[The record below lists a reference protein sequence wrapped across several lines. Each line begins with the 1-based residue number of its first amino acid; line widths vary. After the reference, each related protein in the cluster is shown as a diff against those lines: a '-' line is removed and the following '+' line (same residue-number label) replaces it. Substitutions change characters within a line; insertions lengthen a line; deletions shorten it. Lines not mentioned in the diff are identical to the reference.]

1 MIVGFTEMEI
11 SEKEEEEHK
20 QLQSVLRFTQT
31 QKRHKNRKRYTS
43 ELEDFNEHL
52 SKSNHGTIIVRIIVP
67 LSNVLESSKLGQT
80 SKN

>member
-1 MIVGFTEMEI
+1 MEI

-43 ELEDFNEHL
+43 ELEDFNEHF

-80 SKN
+80 SKK